1 MVGRDE
7 IQCLIR
13 SLEALPTL
21 PGVAVSIMRIAL
33 QHDRTGEHL
42 LRSMELDPSLAVR
55 ILKAA
60 NGSSY
65 GREGTITSLD
75 AAAQIMGTGPL
86 RSIVLSC
93 SVMDVFEDRT
103 TPYGLDPAGLWL
115 HSVSTAV
122 YAQTLSRALA
132 SVDPREAF
140 LAGLIHDIG
149 KILLCIG
156 LEEDYPGIVS
166 AANTQRIELY
176 QAEIDVLGYEHA
188 QVGAWLLE
196 HWNIPRLYQEV
207 VLNHHRP
214 LEAAFDQER
223 HYLLSC
229 VVAAAHH
236 LSYRHSIGSGGD
248 PLKAPLP
255 PDLLERVP
263 LSRQHIEQATK
274 EVPLLV
280 KKLTKQIDLKPV
292 PLATYYSYLKHANR
306 ELGQINQ
313 DRESSHYAL
322 LQKEKELRG
331 INTMGL
337 ALLGCTTTESA
348 VKAIAEG
355 LVTSFAFSRTL
366 CTVYHHDHWEY
377 RAEALREG
385 QEWVCHTSLKKRSH
399 LEEAVPEPESD
410 LPWLHVDLTGKR
422 GPLGYLKV
430 RPGPHSDV
438 PMGKIGLL
446 LASYAK
452 LASEALERIQ
462 AYQRIQRLSEDL
474 VRALGRLDRE
484 KESVEIEKREKE
496 AILAGL
502 PIGLV
507 LLSKEGIIGF
517 SNPEAQ
523 RILRLEEVPGAPRE
537 IQRLFP
543 DPELARTMESCLA
556 AGTASTP
563 RECSIPGAD
572 PLSMRTL
579 RWFLVPLHKEARA
592 ATEVLFVLQDVTQE
606 KELHRRT
613 VESERMAS
621 IGELAAA
628 TAHNLRSPLGAAKGI
643 LELLLEHLS
652 SGGLRVQWTGL
663 AGGEADATDVLKD
676 QLETVV
682 RGVTKCFSVID
693 DLIDYSRIKGGAAE
707 TLRLYELLEG
717 TEALIGDLLRER
729 GIQIEKDLGSD
740 QIFGRKTDLIQV
752 FLSLYSNAYKAMP
765 QGGVLSVKSRPC
777 TTGTGQRPYTEILVS
792 DTGHGIPPES
802 LPRIFDPSFTTSQ
815 GAEGTG
821 VGLSLARRILEDH
834 QGTIDVESAI
844 GDGTTFIL
852 RIPSAPEGYCAHH
865 E

>member
-33 QHDRTGEHL
+33 QHDRPGEHL
-42 LRSMELDPSLAVR
+42 LRSMELDQSLAVR
-55 ILKAA
+55 ILRAA

-75 AAAQIMGTGPL
+75 AAAQIMGTRPL

-103 TPYGLDPAGLWL
+103 APYGLDPTGLWL

-122 YAQTLSRALA
+122 YAQTLSRPLA
-132 SVDPREAF
+132 SVDPKEAF
-140 LAGLIHDIG
+140 LAGLLHDIG

-156 LEEDYPGIVS
+156 LEEDYPGVVS
-166 AANTQRIELY
+166 AAHKQGIDLH
-176 QAEIDVLGYEHA
+176 QAEFDSLGYDHA

-214 LEAAFDQER
+214 LEEAFDQER

-229 VVAAAHH
+229 IVAAAHSF
-236 LSYRHSIGSGGD
+236 SYRHSIGSGGD
-248 PLKAPLP
+248 PRKAPLP
-255 PDLLERVP
+255 PDFLERLP
-263 LSRQHIEQATK
+263 LPREHIEQTTK
-274 EVPLLV
+274 EAPLLV

-331 INTMGL
+331 INTVGL

-348 VKAIAEG
+348 VKAIAGG

-377 RAEALREG
+377 RAEALRDG
-385 QEWVCHTSLKKRSH
+385 QEWVCHTSLKKRSRM
-399 LEEAVPEPESD
+399 EEAIPEPEGD
-410 LPWLHVDLTGKR
+410 QPWLHVDLIGKR

-462 AYQRIQRLSEDL
+462 AYQRIQDLSEDL
-474 VRALGRLDRE
+474 VRALGRLERE
-484 KESVEIEKREKE
+484 KESVETEKREKE
-496 AILAGL
+496 TILAGL

-507 LLSKEGIIGF
+507 LLSKEGLVEF

-523 RILRLEEVPGAPRE
+523 RLLDLDGASGAPKE

-543 DPELARTMESCLA
+543 DPELASTVQSCVR
-556 AGTASTP
+556 AGQASTP
-563 RECSIPGAD
+563 REYSIPGAD
-572 PLSMRTL
+572 PLSMRTF
-579 RWFLVPLHKEARA
+579 RWFLVPLTKEARS
-592 ATEVLFVLQDVTQE
+592 ATELLFVLQDVTQE
-606 KELHRRT
+606 KELQRRT

-643 LELLLEHLS
+643 LELLLEQVS
-652 SGGLRVQWTGL
+652 SGALRVQWAGR
-663 AGGEADATDVLKD
+663 GGEADAAGMLKD

-693 DLIDYSRIKGGAAE
+693 DLIDYSRIKGRAAE
-707 TLRLYELLEG
+707 TLRLHELLEG
-717 TEALIGDLLRER
+717 TEALIGDLLRDR
-729 GIQIEKDLGSD
+729 GIRIEKDLESD
-740 QIFGRKTDLIQV
+740 QVFGRKADLIQV

-765 QGGVLSVKSRPC
+765 QGGVLTVKSRPYA
-777 TTGTGQRPYTEILVS
+777 TRRGERPYTEILVS

-834 QGTIDVESAI
+834 QGRIDVESAV
-844 GDGTTFIL
+844 GGGTTFIL

-865 E
+865 G